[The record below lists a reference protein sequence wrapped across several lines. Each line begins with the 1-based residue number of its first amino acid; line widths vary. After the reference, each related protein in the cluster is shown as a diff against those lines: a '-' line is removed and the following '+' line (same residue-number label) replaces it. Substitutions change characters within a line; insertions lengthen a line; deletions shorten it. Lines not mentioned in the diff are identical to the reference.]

1 MALRVLLV
9 DDNRHFLEAARD
21 LLEREGVDVVGTAST
36 SAETLRLVEQLQP
49 NVVLVDIDLGA
60 ESGFDLASRLA
71 AVTDACICL
80 ISAYSEAEFADLI
93 AASPADGF
101 VPKAELSA
109 EAISNLLG
117 EGDRGRGR
125 AN

>member
-9 DDNRHFLEAARD
+9 DDNRHFLEAARN
-21 LLEREGVDVVGTAST
+21 LLEREGVDVVGVAST

-71 AVTDACICL
+71 AATDACIGL

-93 AASPADGF
+93 AASPAVGF